1 MKVLDLDDMHHKYLR
16 MGFCLFKFE
25 KKFIN
30 HKINSQDFYWQ
41 KHENITQNF
50 WCLMICF
57 SKKKIMKARNYF
69 LQLKN
74 WYNISV
80 LLIYLKEHLYLTNIY
95 IVYGNYSSTYLLPSW
110 QRPRD
115 YKRLSWATSKW
126 WAIHSFCASSWAKD
140 GMTKSTYT
148 ALNISMPQCATCSP
162 TKFQYSSKIRP
173 LVAIS
178 LTGSMPHLLL
188 HIWAELMPCSLPVLW
203 HIVTKNVEE
212 IPQMWEC
219 PRIGHYERAG
229 EWMSRNEY
237 SASVFPPNSSSG

>member
-1 MKVLDLDDMHHKYLR
+1 MEIILPH
-16 MGFCLFKFE
+16 
-25 KKFIN
+25 
-30 HKINSQDFYWQ
+30 
-41 KHENITQNF
+41 T
-50 WCLMICF
+50 
-57 SKKKIMKARNYF
+57 YF
-69 LQLKN
+69 LADKDLETINVFPELQ
-74 WYNISV
+74 
-80 LLIYLKEHLYLTNIY
+80 
-95 IVYGNYSSTYLLPSW
+95 GN
-110 QRPRD
+110 D
-115 YKRLSWATSKW
+115 E
-126 WAIHSFCASSWAKD
+126 IFCASSWAKN

-178 LTGSMPHLLL
+178 LTRSMLHLLL